1 MTLSVLSSFA
11 IILGRKRERL
21 FLCFSCIHVAM
32 WRYVFCDF
40 SFRDAVRKLHY
51 VIVAFSGQ
59 THLLFDFVVG
69 FSIESSSLN
78 LS

>member
-1 MTLSVLSSFA
+1 MAVCVLC
-11 IILGRKRERL
+11 I
-21 FLCFSCIHVAM
+21 FLVM
-32 WRYVFCDF
+32 PW
-40 SFRDAVRKLHY
+40 KGLHY

-69 FSIESSSLN
+69 FSIESSSLD